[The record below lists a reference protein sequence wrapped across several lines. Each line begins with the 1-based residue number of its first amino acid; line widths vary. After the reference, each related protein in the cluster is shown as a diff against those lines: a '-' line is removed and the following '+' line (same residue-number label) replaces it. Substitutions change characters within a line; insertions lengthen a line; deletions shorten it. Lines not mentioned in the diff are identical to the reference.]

1 VKARVHSRVH
11 GLLLHMR
18 AATATAATVSAAA
31 CSLPRTD
38 LGTAGASGREGDG
51 MRLLGW
57 LRRRG
62 DHGMTTAEYAVGTV
76 AACGFGGVLYK
87 IVTSEPIMHLVE
99 SLISHALH
107 FLG

>member
-1 VKARVHSRVH
+1 MSRPHFRARPTRPHEGR
-11 GLLLHMR
+11 
-18 AATATAATVSAAA
+18 AA
-31 CSLPRTD
+31 CSDTAFCQSVGVAGDGPRS
-38 LGTAGASGREGDG
+38 AGASGREGDG

-57 LRRRG
+57 LRRRS